1 MAISG
6 FSIIF
11 CFLLKDF
18 YDFFDVMIMMIRS
31 VTDGVRGLFFRVVF
45 VLCEVC
51 SDAGFKIDIG
61 HLFRDCL
68 TQKNCETVE
77 GGVVG

>member
-1 MAISG
+1 MESE
-6 FSIIF
+6 
-11 CFLLKDF
+11 DF
-18 YDFFDVMIMMIRS
+18 
-31 VTDGVRGLFFRVVF
+31 FFRVVF